1 MSQVTPPDSRAILLA
16 AAISLP
22 GTVLL
27 AAGLYALFVP
37 GAAEVLPALA
47 QPMVGWALV
56 AAGLIIETAA
66 AIFMISILRRARG
79 TPTPRR

>member
-1 MSQVTPPDSRAILLA
+1 MSKNTQTDPRALLFA
-16 AAISLP
+16 VAISLP

-27 AAGLYALFVP
+27 AAGIYALVVP

-56 AAGLIIETAA
+56 ATGTVIEVVA

-79 TPTPRR
+79 TTATRR